1 MKSLYTHTLVIFF
14 YFILQGTQEQCKI
27 LHVYKTLL
35 ESSKQSNKIN
45 NPSTSNSTNKQHVDL
60 TVVRYRKRGG
70 LIAISL
76 F

>member
-1 MKSLYTHTLVIFF
+1 M
-14 YFILQGTQEQCKI
+14 QEQCKI
-27 LHVYKTLL
+27 LHAYKTLL

-70 LIAISL
+70 
-76 F
+76 